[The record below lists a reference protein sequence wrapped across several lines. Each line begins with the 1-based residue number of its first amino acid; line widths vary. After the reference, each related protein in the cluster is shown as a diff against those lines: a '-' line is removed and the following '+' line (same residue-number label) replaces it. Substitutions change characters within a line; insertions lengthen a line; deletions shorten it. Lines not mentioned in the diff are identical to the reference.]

1 MFNVK
6 DDTNLDFRRRI
17 LLGRIKPEAVVSMTF
32 SDMASEQRKKE
43 TEGIKAK
50 SMFECELGAT
60 AVASTDQFKC
70 GKCLQRKTTY
80 SRCRQGACWVLM
92 LIGNFVLTIS
102 KSGCLVFFSQLQLT
116 DGLFN
121 HDKDGSFVQ
130 KVGTFL
136 LFWLK
141 SQMQQEVTELGDTFC
156 SNDSV
161 RKLIRFTSRFWNTQN
176 NSVRWRMG
184 AIYHAQAC
192 SSCIF
197 SRDNIYPL
205 TS

>member
-1 MFNVK
+1 MYLIQGEGEKQNTGMHAAAGFMSLSIMFNVK

-80 SRCRQGACWVLM
+80 SRCRQGAC
-92 LIGNFVLTIS
+92 
-102 KSGCLVFFSQLQLT
+102 
-116 DGLFN
+116 
-121 HDKDGSFVQ
+121 
-130 KVGTFL
+130 
-136 LFWLK
+136 
-141 SQMQQEVTELGDTFC
+141 
-156 SNDSV
+156 
-161 RKLIRFTSRFWNTQN
+161 
-176 NSVRWRMG
+176 
-184 AIYHAQAC
+184 
-192 SSCIF
+192 
-197 SRDNIYPL
+197 
-205 TS
+205 